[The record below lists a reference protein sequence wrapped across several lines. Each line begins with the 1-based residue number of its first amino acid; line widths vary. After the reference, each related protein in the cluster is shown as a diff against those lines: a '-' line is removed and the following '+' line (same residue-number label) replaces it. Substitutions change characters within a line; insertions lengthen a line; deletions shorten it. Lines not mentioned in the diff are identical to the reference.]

1 MNRPSADPGT
11 PAPTLRVVAIDGPA
25 GSGKS
30 TVGRRLATALD
41 LEYLDTGA
49 MYRAITHA
57 VTERGVDPNDDDA
70 VTEVARTLDIDVTGT
85 VVTVDGV
92 DVSGAIRTPE
102 ITRAVSRIAA
112 NPGVRIELVDQ
123 QRTWARRRGGGVL
136 EGRDIGTVVF
146 PDAALKV
153 YLTAS
158 PRIRAERR
166 AAEMGIVDADA
177 VTELERDIE
186 RRDTADSNR
195 DDSPLSRADDAI
207 EVLTDDLDIDEVVA
221 RLLDLL
227 GEKTE

>member
-1 MNRPSADPGT
+1 MTRPSDDQ
-11 PAPTLRVVAIDGPA
+11 PAPAPRIVAIDGPA

-30 TVGRRLATALD
+30 TVGRRLADALG

-57 VTERGVDPNDDDA
+57 VVERGVDADDDDA
-70 VTEVARTLDIDVTGT
+70 VAAVARTLDVDVSGT
-85 VVTVDGV
+85 TVTVDGI
-92 DVSGAIRTPE
+92 DVSAAIRTPE

-112 NPGVRIELVDQ
+112 YPGVRVELVEQ

-166 AAEMGIVDADA
+166 AAEMGIVDPDA
-177 VTELERDIE
+177 VADLEREIE
-186 RRDTADSNR
+186 RRDTADSSR

-207 EVLTDDLDIDEVVA
+207 EVLTDDLDVDQVVTH
-221 RLLDLL
+221 LLALM
-227 GEKTE
+227 GEDPT